1 MSFRAKAIAIV
12 TVLSVAPYII
22 TVLLLGNVY
31 RNEMRARIFED
42 LEYQLQNVA
51 SQIDS
56 QLEVLEKDMRFMS
69 TLDVMNDVLSRD
81 LDKRIT
87 EVLIAKKSDLKLDG
101 DFFVLDET
109 REVIASSSVQ
119 AIGEQ
124 YAGNVFYEV
133 PVMSSLTGSAV
144 GALVVDYDLSTLQ
157 RTLPVSQHQQYS
169 LAPEDSR
176 DLETASDDLSAQVTL
191 NRRPDLVLQLTRSQ
205 DFAFALLDNLQ
216 RFFFVGLIIGIGVI
230 GFVAYLIA
238 NYLVNPILVLSRT
251 AELITRTEDYSQRV
265 DIERNDEIGTLA
277 KTFNMMLAGMERLV
291 ARVQE
296 EGENKLKLVQEKNR
310 AEMLQSLSTK
320 LSKYLSPQVYE
331 SIFSGE
337 KDVTLSSS
345 RKKLTIFFSDIVNF
359 TDTTDQMESEDLTS
373 LLNEYLSE
381 MTDIALRYGA
391 TIDKYIGDAVMIF
404 FGDPKSHGVTE
415 DAVLCIQMAV
425 AMQSR
430 MAELREHWRRQG
442 FTRPLSIRV
451 GIHTGYC
458 TVGNFGTESRMDYT
472 ILGSPVNLASRIESS
487 AEPGTVYISEETYL
501 LVKDQIRCVAAR
513 TITPKGFSK
522 EVQLYRVLV
531 DQDEGQITT
540 LEAPGVSLTIDPS
553 QIDKQAIADLRDKL
567 SKLL

>member
-1 MSFRAKAIAIV
+1 M
-12 TVLSVAPYII
+12 
-22 TVLLLGNVY
+22 
-31 RNEMRARIFED
+31 
-42 LEYQLQNVA
+42 
-51 SQIDS
+51 
-56 QLEVLEKDMRFMS
+56 
-69 TLDVMNDVLSRD
+69 
-81 LDKRIT
+81 
-87 EVLIAKKSDLKLDG
+87 
-101 DFFVLDET
+101 
-109 REVIASSSVQ
+109 
-119 AIGEQ
+119 
-124 YAGNVFYEV
+124 
-133 PVMSSLTGSAV
+133 
-144 GALVVDYDLSTLQ
+144 
-157 RTLPVSQHQQYS
+157 
-169 LAPEDSR
+169 
-176 DLETASDDLSAQVTL
+176 
-191 NRRPDLVLQLTRSQ
+191 
-205 DFAFALLDNLQ
+205 
-216 RFFFVGLIIGIGVI
+216 
-230 GFVAYLIA
+230 
-238 NYLVNPILVLSRT
+238 LSRT

>member
-56 QLEVLEKDMRFMS
+56 QLEVLEKDMRFIS

-101 DFFVLDET
+101 DFFVLDEA
-109 REVIASSSVQ
+109 REVIASSGVQ

-169 LAPEDSR
+169 LARADSL
-176 DLETASDDLSAQVTL
+176 DLETASDDLSEQVTL

-531 DQDEGQITT
+531 EQDEGQITT